1 MPRRIAGNVKAERV
15 RLALLEA
22 RPGGLTIQQLCTA
35 TGLSVTQVRGGL
47 TEIKDHAAME
57 HLTPLTWS
65 RNAGYCFSREPSDWI
80 AYERAQVHSGLT
92 RFVRLIK
99 GTAYPHAQLEPED
112 DWIRLVFD
120 QLIGVRAMLEGITR
134 Q

>member
-1 MPRRIAGNVKAERV
+1 MLPHTETDFDTVEVTVAFIDLAGYSV
-15 RLALLEA
+15 LASA
-22 RPGGLTIQQLCTA
+22 SR
-35 TGLSVTQVRGGL
+35 TGILNRSHG
-47 TEIKDHAAME
+47 D
-57 HLTPLTWS
+57 
-65 RNAGYCFSREPSDWI
+65 GYCFSREPADWI
-80 AYERAQVHSGLT
+80 AYERAQVHTGLT

-99 GTAYPHAQLEPED
+99 GTAYPHAQLEPDD

>member
-1 MPRRIAGNVKAERV
+1 MPHRIAGNVKAERV
-15 RLALLEA
+15 RLALIEA
-22 RPGGLTIQQLCTA
+22 RPGGLTFGQLCTA
-35 TGLSVTQVRGGL
+35 TGLTASQVRGGL
-47 TEIKDHAAME
+47 TEIKEHAAME

-65 RNAGYCFSREPSDWI
+65 HGTGYCFSREPSDWI
-80 AYERAQVHSGLT
+80 AYERAQVHMGLT

-99 GTAYPHAQLEPED
+99 GTAYPHAQLHPDD